1 VSGSPLHI
9 VQINKIDSRGGA
21 SRIALNLH
29 QCYLRRNLDTW
40 VAVGG
45 KLTSY
50 PKVVEIPNEE
60 TRSPYTK
67 TLSRVANFIS
77 RLNGSR
83 RETNIAKEVLQF
95 LAEPHRWSD
104 NFRGIEDFHY
114 PGTWRVLELFPRVPD
129 LVHCHN
135 LHGGFFDLRA
145 LPWLSQTVP
154 VVLTLHDAWL
164 LSGHCAH
171 SLGCD
176 RWITGCGQCPDLG
189 IYPAIKRD
197 ATAFNWKRKQKIF
210 AGSRVY
216 VATPSQWLM
225 ERVRQSIL
233 AEAVLESKVIPNGV
247 DLSCFRPGDKESV
260 RAFLGMPVDAKVLLL
275 AADALRSSNWKD
287 SQTTQLVLETLAEIL
302 HKDMLFIALGD
313 QRPLERIGR
322 AKVMFVPYQRQAE
335 AVARYYQAADVYLH
349 PAKADTFPNSILEA
363 LACGT
368 VVVATAVGGIPE
380 QVKALDRFPAD
391 EEFRGYGADEATG
404 VLVTKGDAK
413 AMADAALA
421 LLTEHSLQQRLSDN
435 AAQDVANRFGL
446 QSQVEQYLGW
456 YQAILEQRNLKH

>member
-1 VSGSPLHI
+1 MSGSPLQI
-9 VQINKIDSRGGA
+9 VQINKTDSRGGA

-45 KLTSY
+45 KLTEY

-67 TLSRVANFIS
+67 KLSKVANFIS

-83 RETNIAKEVLQF
+83 RETAVAKEVLHF

-104 NFRGIEDFHY
+104 NFRGVEDFHY
-114 PGTWRVLELFPRVPD
+114 PGTWRVLELFPGVPD

-145 LPWLSQTVP
+145 LPWLSQSVP

-176 RWITGCGQCPDLG
+176 RWKTGCGQCPDLG
-189 IYPAIKRD
+189 IYPAIRRD

-225 ERVRQSIL
+225 ERVQQSIL

-260 RAFLGMPVDAKVLLL
+260 RAFLGIPVDAKVVLL

-287 SQTTQLVLETLAEIL
+287 SQTTQSVLEALAEIL
-302 HKDMLFIALGD
+302 HEDIWFIALGD
-313 QRPLERIGR
+313 QRPVEQIGGAR
-322 AKVMFVPYQRQAE
+322 VIFVPYQRQAE
-335 AVARYYQAADVYLH
+335 TVARYYQAADVYLH
-349 PAKADTFPNSILEA
+349 PAKADTFPNSVLEA
-363 LACGT
+363 LASGT

-380 QVKALDRFPAD
+380 QVKALDRFPAA
-391 EEFRGYGADEATG
+391 EVLRGYSADEATG
-404 VLVTKGDAK
+404 VLVTQRDAK

-421 LLTEHSLQQRLSDN
+421 LLTEHSLQKRLSDN

-446 QSQVEQYLGW
+446 EDQVEQYLGW
-456 YQAILEQRNLKH
+456 YQTILEQRNLKH